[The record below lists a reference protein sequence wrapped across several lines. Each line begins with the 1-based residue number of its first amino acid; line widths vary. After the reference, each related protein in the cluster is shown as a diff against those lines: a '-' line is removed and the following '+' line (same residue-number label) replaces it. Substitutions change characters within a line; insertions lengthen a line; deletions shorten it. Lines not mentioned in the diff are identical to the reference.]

1 MLKLAIVVQGRFHG
15 FDLARELIA
24 RGHDVTLFTNYPASI
39 AARFGVPA
47 GRTRSLLAHGAAA
60 RAAGLGARLTG
71 APVAE
76 APLHRWFGRWAER
89 ELARDAW
96 DLVHVWSGVAE
107 ESFASSRVRA
117 GCRLLMRG
125 SAHIDLQAR
134 LLADEERR
142 AGVAIDRPSA
152 WMIAREQREYALADH
167 ILVLSGFS
175 RRSFEDAGVPSSRL
189 SLLRLGVRVDEFRP
203 SPAVVAA
210 RQRRML
216 AGEPLRVLY
225 VGALS
230 YQKGLFDLA
239 EAVRLL
245 DPSRFRFTWV
255 GPILPEARP
264 LVRRMS
270 DRVAVVGKVAQ
281 QALPDIYRD
290 ADLFL
295 YPTIQDGYAAVTA
308 QAKAAGLPI
317 ITTAHG
323 TGLDIVTPG
332 QDGWI
337 VPVRDAAAIAA
348 RLTWCDANRPALAET
363 AARVYDTFRARD
375 WADVARDFEAVAM
388 RLCDGRGHEPRL
400 RTGTDATP
408 VMVAGGR

>member
-39 AARFGVPA
+39 AERFGVPA
-47 GRTRSLLAHGAAA
+47 RRTRSLLTHGLAA
-60 RAAGLGARLTG
+60 RAAGWSARVTG
-71 APVAE
+71 APMAE
-76 APLHRWFGRWAER
+76 AALHRWFGRWAER
-89 ELARDAW
+89 ELAREAW

-107 ESFASSRVRA
+107 ESFASSRLRA

-134 LLADEERR
+134 LLAEEQGR

-152 WMIAREQREYALADH
+152 WMIARERREYALADH

-203 SPAVVAA
+203 SSAAVEA
-210 RQRRML
+210 RQRRIL
-216 AGEPLRVLY
+216 AGETLRVLY

-255 GPILPEARP
+255 GPVLREARA
-264 LVRRMS
+264 LVRRVS

-281 QALPDIYRD
+281 HDLPEIYRD

-295 YPTIQDGYAAVTA
+295 YPTIQDGYAAVMA

-337 VPVRDAAAIAA
+337 VPVRDATAIAA
-348 RLTWCDANRPALAET
+348 RLTWCDENRAALADA
-363 AARVYDTFRARD
+363 AARVYHAFRARD
-375 WADVARDFEAVAM
+375 WSDVARDFEAVAM
-388 RLCDGRGHEPRL
+388 RLCDVRGHEHRL
-400 RTGTDATP
+400 RPETETTP